1 MNNELKLRVVFGMV
15 EKITAPLKKIIGG
28 SRAASKELGTL
39 QQKLSQLQNQ
49 KRTVDA
55 VKSLRAEMGR
65 TATKLKEARAGVA
78 DLTAKIR
85 DTKEPTV
92 RMQNSLRRAS
102 AAVVSLTA
110 QQARQRDRLG
120 ELNSRMQQ
128 AGRGTQTLT
137 EYERALHASIA
148 RTNGALSDQGRKL
161 QSVQARKAALAPA
174 REQLQKTQTF
184 AAGMAVAGYA
194 TRTVGGRVLG
204 GMGHALNEAKE
215 YEQQV
220 SQFRALGVGE
230 TKLGEATKFA
240 DGIDVKGLSKLDKLK
255 LLKETYTITRDMHHA
270 EEMAPLLA
278 KMKVGIESVMA
289 RRGYGEGHGEVAE
302 NMLMDLVKTTELR
315 GSLKS
320 PEAFKQ
326 AVDNATKAY
335 VASGGT
341 VKPEDFLNAIKT
353 GGIAAKQLGDNAF
366 YFGLLHTMQ
375 EMGGFRAGTGLM
387 SAYTNWAQGRTTQQ
401 SGEELVK
408 AGLINKKSVKYGKTG
423 HVTKILP
430 EALNQIE
437 LYKTDPFEYLMKEII
452 PKINPK
458 GNLTDM
464 QVVSKIGH
472 LFSSR
477 KGGDFFASLFLERAN
492 IMKHRENAPKA
503 FGVDAL
509 YNEGTNIAYGKEMD
523 ALAKRATLEAELG
536 EKILPLY
543 NRGLELTSK
552 LLSRVTEF
560 TRQHGE
566 ATRIALVALAALGV
580 ILGVGGTLM
589 IGLAAIIGPLAMV
602 RFGLRMLGVESKAA
616 VGGINVGSGA
626 LGRFSKVTKVFSS
639 AGGAATKTASRL
651 RFALSAAWDASSP
664 RNFARTV
671 STRIPAAYRAARD
684 ASKKWGVDAV
694 ASVKRGTSATREY
707 IAELGRAA
715 AAKRAAITSRVVSA
729 GRYVAS
735 RGVRGVAGDAVRG
748 GFSLVKGGA
757 RGAIAGVAGALA
769 GLGQTLLFVGRL
781 ALTNPIG
788 IAITAIALAALLIVR
803 YWEPIKAFFSGF
815 WEGLKEGL
823 APLSGIFSGLFASLG
838 ELFAP
843 LKPVWDWLL
852 EKVQVAWDWFKK
864 LFGPVDTTKESLDKA
879 SSSGKEFGKWLG
891 GLIVTA
897 AEASKQFVDF
907 GANMMQGLVN
917 GITNGLKSVK
927 DAITNVASSTVA
939 WFKEK
944 LGIHSPSRV
953 FGELGGFIGQGAAN
967 GIDGERVRVAS
978 SAARL
983 AGVAAVT
990 FGAATG
996 TGAALAA
1003 SMEPMQ
1009 SPVRAEQ
1016 YRPLIDQRG
1025 PLAASTASAGS
1036 GRQGGGSEP
1045 SVHHYTFNITAPS
1058 GNADDIKAAVRQ
1070 ALQDAERER
1079 RRRGGSSLS
1088 DIG

>member
-49 KRTVDA
+49 KRSVDA
-55 VKSLRAEMGR
+55 MKSLRAEMGR

-78 DLTAKIR
+78 ELSAKIR

-128 AGRGTQTLT
+128 AGRGTRTLA
-137 EYERALHASIA
+137 EYERSLHSSIT
-148 RTNGALSDQGRKL
+148 RTNDALSDQGRKL
-161 QSVQARKAALAPA
+161 KAVQARKAALVPA
-174 REQLQKTQTF
+174 REQLQKSQTF
-184 AAGMAVAGYA
+184 AAGMAVTGYA

-204 GMGHALNEAKE
+204 GLGHTLNEAKE

-408 AGLINKKSVKYGKTG
+408 AGLIGKKSVQYGKTG

-430 EALNQIE
+430 EALDKIE
-437 LYKTDPFEYLMKEII
+437 LYKTDPFEFLMKQVI
-452 PKINPK
+452 PKLNPK

-503 FGVDAL
+503 FGVEAL

-566 ATRIALVALAALGV
+566 ATRIALISLAALGV

-589 IGLAAIIGPLAMV
+589 IGLAALIGPLAMV
-602 RFGLRMLGVESKAA
+602 RFGLRMLGVEGKAA

-651 RFALSAAWDASSP
+651 RSTLAVAWDASSP
-664 RNFARTV
+664 RNFARSV

-684 ASKKWGVDAV
+684 ASVKWGADTV
-694 ASVKRGTSATREY
+694 ASAKRGTSAMR
-707 IAELGRAA
+707 ELGRAA
-715 AAKRAAITSRVVSA
+715 AVKRAAIAGRVVSA
-729 GRYVAS
+729 GQYVAS
-735 RGVRGVAGDAVRG
+735 RGVRGIAGDAVRG
-748 GFSLVKGGA
+748 GVNIVKGGA
-757 RGAIAGVAGALA
+757 RGAITGVTSALA

-781 ALTNPIG
+781 ALMNPIG
-788 IAITAIALAALLIVR
+788 LVITAIAVAALLIIR

-852 EKVQVAWDWFKK
+852 EKVQAAWDWFKK

-879 SSSGKEFGKWLG
+879 ASSGKAFGKWLG
-891 GLIVTA
+891 DLIVSA

-927 DAITNVASSTVA
+927 DAITNVASSTVE

-996 TGAALAA
+996 AGTALAA

-1025 PLAASTASAGS
+1025 PLAASATSAGS
-1036 GRQGGGSEP
+1036 GRQGGGGEP
-1045 SVHHYTFNITAPS
+1045 TVNHYEFHISVPS
-1058 GNADDIKAAVRQ
+1058 GNAADIEAAVRR